1 MTGAEQIAYL
11 EARAAR
17 GRNVK
22 LADILARAGTTGAV
36 LPGDELPEEWL
47 EPPAPPA

>member
-1 MTGAEQIAYL
+1 M
-11 EARAAR
+11 
-17 GRNVK
+17 
-22 LADILARAGTTGAV
+22 ADILARAGTTGAV